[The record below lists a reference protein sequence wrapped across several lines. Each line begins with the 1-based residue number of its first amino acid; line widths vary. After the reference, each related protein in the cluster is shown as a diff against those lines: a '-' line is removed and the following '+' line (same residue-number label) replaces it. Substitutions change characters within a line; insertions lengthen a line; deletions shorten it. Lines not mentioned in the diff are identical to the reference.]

1 MVQPM
6 DEPWKLDSFP
16 GGDRGAGVPSKPRKT
31 VTPEQMQEEYNRA
44 VSYNQKC
51 NGGNLY
57 ERVKQN
63 EHFFVGNQWE
73 GVNAP
78 NLDKPVMNIL
88 KRVVSFFVSS
98 IVSDD
103 VGVERTLCG
112 GKDEA
117 KELELKIIAQQVA
130 EVIENTKEKDKNRDA
145 IRDAA
150 VDGDAC
156 FYLRFDPDMETGQ
169 AAMGGINIEVLPCT
183 SVYFGNPQ
191 VWEVQ
196 EQPYLLFQMRKTL
209 EDVQEEGRK
218 NGIPEEILAGIGEN
232 EDPNSLNVETE
243 DGKVTVLTRFWRD
256 GGTVWFC
263 REAGGIMVVPPTDT
277 GYRLYPIAWMSWDK
291 VKNSYHGQA
300 AVTGLIPNQIFINKL
315 FAMCMEHVK
324 KLAFPKIV
332 YDRRMFPNGYTNQV
346 GEAVGVTG
354 EPGTAARVIES
365 ADMSS
370 QVMGLIETAM
380 QYTRDTMGASDA
392 SLGNVKPDNTS
403 AIIAVQKASAMPL
416 ELQRMGFYQF
426 VEDYIRIFLDMMRVD
441 YGIREVT
448 YENENGESQ
457 RAFYDFS
464 RIGRFRWKL
473 NVNIGASTYWSELMQ
488 MQTLDNLFA
497 QKVITDPADYLE
509 SVPSQYVPNKQ
520 KLLAKI
526 REQQQVQQAGMMGQP
541 AAMSPDGR

>member
-103 VGVERTLCG
+103 VGAELTLFG

-117 KELELKIIAQQVA
+117 KELELKIISQQVA
-130 EVIENTKEKDKNRDA
+130 EVIENTKAKAKNRDA

>member
-103 VGVERTLCG
+103 VGVELTLFG

-117 KELELKIIAQQVA
+117 KELELKIISQQVA
-130 EVIENTKEKDKNRDA
+130 EVIENTKAKAKNRDA

-169 AAMGGINIEVLPCT
+169 AAMGGIRIEVLPCT

-263 REAGGIMVVPPTDT
+263 REAGGVMVVPPTDT

>member
-103 VGVERTLCG
+103 VGVELTLFG

-117 KELELKIIAQQVA
+117 KELELKIISQQVA
-130 EVIENTKEKDKNRDA
+130 EVIENTKAKAKNRDA

-243 DGKVTVLTRFWRD
+243 DEKVTVLTRFWRD

>member
-103 VGVERTLCG
+103 VGAELTLFG
-112 GKDEA
+112 GKVEA
-117 KELELKIIAQQVA
+117 KELELKIISQQVA
-130 EVIENTKEKDKNRDA
+130 EVIENTKAKAKNRDA

-169 AAMGGINIEVLPCT
+169 AAMGGIRIEVLPCT

-263 REAGGIMVVPPTDT
+263 REAGGVMVVPPTDT

-448 YENENGESQ
+448 YEDENGESQ

-464 RIGRFRWKL
+464 QIGRFRWKL

-520 KLLAKI
+520 KLLARI
-526 REQQQVQQAGMMGQP
+526 REQQQAQQTGMMGQP
-541 AAMSPDGR
+541 AAMSPVGR

>member
-103 VGVERTLCG
+103 VGAELTLFG

-117 KELELKIIAQQVA
+117 KELELKIISQQVA
-130 EVIENTKEKDKNRDA
+130 EVIENTKAKAKNRDA

-169 AAMGGINIEVLPCT
+169 AAMGGIRIEVLPCT

-263 REAGGIMVVPPTDT
+263 REAGGVMVVPPTDT